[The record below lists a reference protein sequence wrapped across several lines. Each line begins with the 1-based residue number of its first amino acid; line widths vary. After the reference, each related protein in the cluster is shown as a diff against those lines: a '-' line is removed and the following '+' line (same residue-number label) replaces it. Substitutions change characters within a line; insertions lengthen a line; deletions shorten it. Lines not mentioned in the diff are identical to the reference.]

1 MSFKFISIFSLV
13 MSGRTV
19 FVPHGWR
26 GWSPY
31 IGTPSHY
38 TLPPSDSESDSDD
51 FPWQEYIRYEEKSGR
66 IGGSA
71 GLFFAC
77 SSVHDLQNQQNVQTK
92 IARFGGD
99 AASNHQL
106 QAISAELQ
114 AKFDV
119 CVAYVQSRIRHKSH
133 NKEFQQYVQNL
144 PQMYW
149 ALLVSAV
156 QEHESFANIERVS
169 GRVVT
174 GETKMDK
181 FIANY
186 DSKRA

>member
-1 MSFKFISIFSLV
+1 

-77 SSVHDLQNQQNVQTK
+77 STVHDLQNQQNVQTK
-92 IARFGGD
+92 LVRSED
-99 AASNHQL
+99 AVTNYRL
-106 QAISAELQ
+106 QATSAELQ

-119 CVAYVQSRIRHKSH
+119 CVAYVQRRIWHETH
-133 NKEFQQYVQNL
+133 NSNFQQYVQNL
-144 PQMYW
+144 PQRYW
-149 ALLVSAV
+149 AGLVDAV
-156 QEHESFANIERVS
+156 QEHESFDNMKRVS
-169 GRVVT
+169 GRAVT

-186 DSKRA
+186 DAKHGLHDCCCDNT